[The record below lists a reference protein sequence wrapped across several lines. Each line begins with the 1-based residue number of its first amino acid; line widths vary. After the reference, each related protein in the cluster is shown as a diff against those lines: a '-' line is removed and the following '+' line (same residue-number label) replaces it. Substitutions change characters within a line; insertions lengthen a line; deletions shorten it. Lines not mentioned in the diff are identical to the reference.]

1 MNRVFRLAAVASL
14 ALGLSFG
21 ARGALGP
28 EGRPGNQTAAQ
39 RNAAAV
45 GGPVVVTDAEGTP
58 LEGVA
63 LLVQSRPVVLLPD
76 KISETSIGVTDKSG
90 TLRQPPAE
98 VPGVHFLLVK
108 DGHETLALDA
118 ARPLPGRLTLPPG
131 RRLTGK
137 IFSPDGQPIAGAVVG
152 PVTEAPSGPA
162 SGPRGLQL
170 RRAVRTGPDGSFALD
185 GLPKR
190 PVQVQVAAPG
200 YRARL
205 VDLPVGEQELKVQLS
220 SGGAIIKGKV
230 VGSKDRAPHGQIP
243 VEATGNGITV
253 YTVTDKDGLYLLDNL
268 ATGTWHVRPAS
279 GGPVSGTQSRAVVA
293 DLTSADQ
300 LLDLPLVLNQGVMLA
315 GRAVDA
321 ETSRGIAGMNITLA
335 GYAGRGDKAVLTQP
349 DGSFLFEN
357 LDSMQDVII
366 RFDPVQFVY
375 VLPEGAYRDYFDI
388 SQVSDTDFDVTT
400 LTLPLFRR
408 LPVQGEVVASD
419 GNPAPDVEV
428 HLQAL
433 DVVASAP
440 TKSGVNLLSF
450 FTKSNG
456 EGRFKAGVYPPG
468 RYKVWAQETA
478 FVSQVEQVDI
488 FSTAP
493 MPQLKLKL
501 DQAAELE
508 GVVVDAH
515 DRPVTAAVVIAWPA
529 NAPEPEENP
538 IPGRETYAYAKSGKE
553 GRFKLEGLRGEPL
566 MLRADHPD
574 FFQSVRMNFDPKSP
588 AGSAPGTT
596 RSVTMKFPAGGEFSV
611 IVTDDAGRP
620 LSQAEVAVEYREGLE
635 GHRAAVITDRFGQ
648 AAGAALPV
656 RQLERVTVSHPMFA
670 SFTQEGPI
678 PLPVHG
684 INIALKKRASLVA
697 NVTGENLFPNVVPTI
712 YLMKAPAGGEH
723 PPADEAFEHA
733 DQADVM
739 AGQVLFRSLP
749 EGWYKVVF
757 AESGAYA
764 ESKSVKIVSGSEDQT
779 VDLALPKGNH
789 LVGLITDKQS
799 EQAIA
804 GANVTVRPAVQ
815 SSIVTERAT
824 QNTTTQQDGSFELY
838 NVAAGSLQVRV
849 VVAGYPDYEKTV
861 NFTADD
867 DVLHIELSNA
877 PASLSGVVTVGGAP
891 VEGALLILSTRESE
905 GTPVATA
912 LTGEDGT
919 YTMDDFTAGIYTLS
933 VEAPIGDG
941 DNISRKS
948 LSVELEGGETTRNV
962 EFAGLVQVSG
972 QVRLDGKAPTRAGGE
987 PITLMFRPKISEMG
1001 SIMVNLEANGTYS
1014 AQMEPGEYEAGLE
1027 DRPGVPVTISPG
1039 SSQKLD
1045 LNF

>member
-1 MNRVFRLAAVASL
+1 MIRVLRTAAVAL
-14 ALGLSFG
+14 VALGLAGG
-21 ARGALGP
+21 AEAALGP
-28 EGRPGNQTAAQ
+28 EGRPAENGSARRTGAP
-39 RNAAAV
+39 V
-45 GGPVVVTDAEGTP
+45 GGAALVTASDGTP
-58 LEGVA
+58 VEGAA

-76 KISETSIGVTDKSG
+76 KISETSIGVTDQSG
-90 TLRQPPAE
+90 TLRQPPLE

-108 DGHETLALDA
+108 SGYETLALDA
-118 ARPLPGRLTLPPG
+118 ARPLPGRITLPPG
-131 RRLTGK
+131 RRLSGK
-137 IFSPDGQPIAGAVVG
+137 VYAPDGQPIAGAVVG
-152 PVTEAPSGPA
+152 PIKEAPSGPA
-162 SGPRGLQL
+162 QAPRALL
-170 RRAVRTGPDGSFALD
+170 PRRAVRTGSDGSFMLD
-185 GLPKR
+185 GVPQR
-190 PVQVQVAAPG
+190 PGQAQISAPG
-200 YRARL
+200 YTARL
-205 VDLPVGEQELKVQLS
+205 VDFPAGEQELKVQLS

-243 VEATGNGITV
+243 VEATGNGVTV
-253 YTVTDKDGLYLLDNL
+253 YAVTDGDGLYTLDNM

-293 DLTSADQ
+293 DVTSPDQ
-300 LLDLPLVLNQGVMLA
+300 VVDLPLVLNQGVMLA

-408 LPVQGEVVASD
+408 LPLEGEVVASD
-419 GNPAPDVEV
+419 GTPAPDVEV
-428 HLQAL
+428 HMQAL

-440 TKSGVNLLSF
+440 TKAGVNLLSF
-450 FTKSNG
+450 FRKSNG

-574 FFQSVRMNFDPKSP
+574 FFQSVRMDFDPKSP
-588 AGSAPGTT
+588 AGGAPGTT
-596 RSVTMKFPAGGEFSV
+596 RSVTLKFPAGGEFSV
-611 IVTDDAGRP
+611 TVTDDAGRP
-620 LSQAEVAVEYREGLE
+620 LSQAEVMVEYREGLE
-635 GHRAAVITDRFGQ
+635 GHRASVMTDRYGQ
-648 AAGAALPV
+648 ATGAALPV

-670 SFTQEGPI
+670 SFVQEGPI

-712 YLMKAPAGGEH
+712 YLMKAPASGDT
-723 PPADEAFEHA
+723 PPADGAFEHA
-733 DQADVM
+733 GQADVV
-739 AGQVLFRSLP
+739 AGQVVFRSLP

-779 VDLALPKGNH
+779 VTLELPKGNH
-789 LVGLITDKQS
+789 LVGVITDKQS
-799 EQAIA
+799 DKPIA

-824 QNTTTQQDGSFELY
+824 QNTTTQQDGTFELY

-849 VVAGYPDYEKTV
+849 VVAGYPDYEKIIK
-861 NFTADD
+861 FEADD
-867 DVLHIELSNA
+867 EVLHLELSNA
-877 PASLSGVVTVGGAP
+877 PAVLSGQVTVAGAP
-891 VEGALLILSTRESE
+891 VEGALLVLSTAQNE

-912 LTGEDGT
+912 LTDESGA
-919 YTMDDFTAGIYTLS
+919 YSMDDFTAGIYTLS

-948 LSVELEGGETTRNV
+948 LSVELDGGEATRNV
-962 EFAGLVQVSG
+962 EFARLVQVTG
-972 QVRLDGKAPTRAGGE
+972 QVRLDGKAPARAGGE
-987 PITLMFRPKISEMG
+987 PITVMFRPKLGELG
-1001 SIMVNLEANGTYS
+1001 TVMVNLESDGIYT

-1027 DRPGVPVTISPG
+1027 DRPGVLVTITPG
-1039 SSQKLD
+1039 ASQKLD